1 MIVLH
6 TMVVVIMDITLNHI
20 HQLYLAGKSFAVVA
34 CPLQNIPES
43 LDGYP
48 KRQTDGAGLCGAGE
62 KVSPVMP
69 GCAPHGLALDLLLF
83 S

>member
-6 TMVVVIMDITLNHI
+6 TMVVVIMDIILNHI

-48 KRQTDGAGLCGAGE
+48 KRHRFIAINDGVDNAQGE
-62 KVSPVMP
+62 NDF
-69 GCAPHGLALDLLLF
+69 APLRNLV
-83 S
+83 